1 MEAKEPQIFL
11 RNNYENK
18 YVVKSNNKLTNV
30 MLLTCSVKIFFI
42 LSVNNNCVQLTPECS
57 RNNSLVS
64 SWLV

>member
-30 MLLTCSVKIFFI
+30 MLLTCSVKIFLHF
-42 LSVNNNCVQLTPECS
+42 VRKE
-57 RNNSLVS
+57 
-64 SWLV
+64 